1 TTSSGS
7 EEGVG
12 SSTRGACAHAASATI
27 TIHASAAQTR
37 RLPGCAVRTTVWLF
51 GTRARISGDTDRL
64 LRIRCGSRC
73 ADQVIERAQRRLGAF
88 AHGDDDLLVGG
99 RRGIAGCKYTCH
111 GSLAA
116 CVDFD
121 LAARAELDRALQ
133 PIRVRQQADLDEDAF
148 DVEPMQFTCAAI
160 LVRQT
165 GDLAALAVHL
175 GRLSRQDD
183 SHVRQAAELALQDL
197 VRPQTAVEL
206 DHRYVRDDAGQ
217 INRGLYAGVP
227 AADHRHA
234 LALEQRAVA
243 VRA

>member
-1 TTSSGS
+1 
-7 EEGVG
+7 
-12 SSTRGACAHAASATI
+12 
-27 TIHASAAQTR
+27 
-37 RLPGCAVRTTVWLF
+37 
-51 GTRARISGDTDRL
+51 
-64 LRIRCGSRC
+64 
-73 ADQVIERAQRRLGAF
+73 
-88 AHGDDDLLVGG
+88 
-99 RRGIAGCKYTCH
+99 
-111 GSLAA
+111 
-116 CVDFD
+116 
-121 LAARAELDRALQ
+121 
-133 PIRVRQQADLDEDAF
+133 QQADLDEDAF

-243 VRA
+243 VRAVGNAAATVVAFARDIQLAPARTCGEHDRTAAQRRS